1 MADSSQT
8 RLIGTT
14 THSHRASK
22 HGPLRAASAVHHG
35 MGNAAPEKGHCRMG
49 RAAGCE
55 QVDPALTPCCFLSTC
70 QTRGTR
76 NNTPLHKETVT
87 LRRRDGAWKAL
98 PAAPGGPSGQH
109 FGSAAALPRGSATP
123 RPRPSPPG
131 ATRSSA
137 GTPRIPPWERRGRSS
152 PGDGSAAMGARRGA
166 LSDVRPSRPPA
177 ARCRLRPRP
186 PSCPQSVSRW
196 EGTSPAL
203 THGDGG
209 CGDSGGQEA
218 GPGRASTAAP
228 SGRPARSPGAVCADR
243 RRPVPARR
251 LSRRGSC
258 ARTRRPAIS
267 ISPER

>member
-1 MADSSQT
+1 MESS
-8 RLIGTT
+8 
-14 THSHRASK
+14 A
-22 HGPLRAASAVHHG
+22 
-35 MGNAAPEKGHCRMG
+35 G
-49 RAAGCE
+49 RPGGSFAG
-55 QVDPALTPCCFLSTC
+55 STSGA
-70 QTRGTR
+70 Q
-76 NNTPLHKETVT
+76 
-87 LRRRDGAWKAL
+87 RRC
-98 PAAPGGPSGQH
+98 PAAPPPPAPVLPH
-109 FGSAAALPRGSATP
+109 PEPRGAARAPLES
-123 RPRPSPPG
+123 
-131 ATRSSA
+131 
-137 GTPRIPPWERRGRSS
+137 RRGK
-152 PGDGSAAMGARRGA
+152 GVDGAHPAMGARRGA